1 MRLFDLTIGT
11 RHFYLPDDTD
21 LEAFEREIETAART
35 GGSMIGI
42 PGTHQNRIS
51 ALVTAST
58 TVFVERIDLHE
69 DTEEDQDDLT
79 SSLDFDLT
87 DSFSEWNA

>member
-1 MRLFDLTIGT
+1 MRLLDLTIGT

-21 LEAFEREIETAART
+21 LEAFEREIENAART

-42 PGTHQNRIS
+42 PGAHHDRIS
-51 ALVTAST
+51 ALITPST
-58 TVFVERIDLHE
+58 TVFVERIDLPD
-69 DTEEDQDDLT
+69 DTEEDQNDLT

-87 DSFSEWNA
+87 DTFSEWNA